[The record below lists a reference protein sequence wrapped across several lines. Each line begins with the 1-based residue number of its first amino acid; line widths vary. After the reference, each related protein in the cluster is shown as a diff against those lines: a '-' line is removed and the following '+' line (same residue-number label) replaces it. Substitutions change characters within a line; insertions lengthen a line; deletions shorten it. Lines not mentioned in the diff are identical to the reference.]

1 MTVNNAALELHLPIK
16 VACCVIT
23 SFFFVLRAQTL
34 GVGFKS
40 RVICVLLSLNIS
52 VNRVVNGFFFLESCR
67 IRHTEKMSD
76 KVCQNGNGTAA
87 KPLTNGIANGVDEK
101 NEEKIAG
108 VFYNAKEAS
117 W

>member
-1 MTVNNAALELHLPIK
+1 
-16 VACCVIT
+16 
-23 SFFFVLRAQTL
+23 
-34 GVGFKS
+34 
-40 RVICVLLSLNIS
+40 
-52 VNRVVNGFFFLESCR
+52 
-67 IRHTEKMSD
+67 MSD

>member
-1 MTVNNAALELHLPIK
+1 MLRNNFCI
-16 VACCVIT
+16 
-23 SFFFVLRAQTL
+23 LRAQTF
-34 GVGFKS
+34 GRGIKS
-40 RVICVLLSLNIS
+40 RVICFLLSLNIS
-52 VNRVVNGFFFLESCR
+52 VNTEYSQVVVNGFFFGKLQSS
-67 IRHTEKMSD
+67 TKKMSD